1 MTTSRVNHLVNELET
16 TLALLKSLMHELKT
30 TERESASGQRIH
42 ELINALSNRR
52 DLDGLPSLLLTAY
65 TEVTAALGG
74 IRVSR
79 EAIQS
84 QAIDQLR
91 ATTEKLAQVSSHTE
105 AAATKMLDGL
115 DRTLV
120 LIDQLSDSGSTGDD
134 SLQEAAETL
143 RSEINE
149 LFNCLQFQDITAQQL
164 KGAVDL
170 LADVEQR
177 LEGVAKMF
185 DGPDKSSQALL
196 AEDRKNGE
204 AASHYDPAASMD
216 SAASRQQLADEM
228 VQSAR
233 GHAERGSDPAE
244 NCVGFPQ

>member
-1 MTTSRVNHLVNELET
+1 MATSRVNHLVTELET
-16 TLALLKSLMHELKT
+16 TLDLLKTLMGELRT
-30 TERESASGQRIH
+30 TESESASGQRIH
-42 ELINALSNRR
+42 ELINALSDRR
-52 DLDGLPSLLLTAY
+52 DLDGLPSLLLNAY

-91 ATTEKLAQVSSHTE
+91 ATNEKLAQVSSHTE
-105 AAATKMLDGL
+105 AAATRMLDGL

-120 LIDQLSDSGSTGDD
+120 LIDQLSDSESDSNY

-149 LFNCLQFQDITAQQL
+149 LFICLQFQDITAQQL

-170 LADVEQR
+170 LVNVEER

-185 DGPDKSSQALL
+185 DGPHESSQAL
-196 AEDRKNGE
+196 AENE
-204 AASHYDPAASMD
+204 EEASHYDPSASME

-228 VQSAR
+228 VQTAR
-233 GHAERGSDPAE
+233 VQEDNGSDPVESCA
-244 NCVGFPQ
+244 GLPQ

>member
-1 MTTSRVNHLVNELET
+1 MTTSRVSHLVTELET
-16 TLALLKSLMHELKT
+16 TLGLLKTLMQELKT
-30 TERESASGQRIH
+30 TERDSASGQRIH
-42 ELINALSNRR
+42 ELINALSDRR
-52 DLDGLPSLLLTAY
+52 DLDGLPSLLLNAY
-65 TEVTAALGG
+65 AEVTAALGG
-74 IRVSR
+74 VRVSR

-91 ATTEKLAQVSSHTE
+91 ATNEKLAQVSSHTE

-120 LIDQLSDSGSTGDD
+120 LIDQLSDSESDNNY

-143 RSEINE
+143 RNEINE
-149 LFNCLQFQDITAQQL
+149 LFICLQFQDITAQQL

-170 LADVEQR
+170 LANVEER

-185 DGPDKSSQALL
+185 DGPDESSQALT
-196 AEDRKNGE
+196 EDEEE
-204 AASHYDPAASMD
+204 ANHYDPAASMD
-216 SAASRQQLADEM
+216 SATSRQQLADEM

-233 GHAERGSDPAE
+233 GHAVGSSDPTE

>member
-1 MTTSRVNHLVNELET
+1 MTTSRVNHLVTELET
-16 TLALLKSLMHELKT
+16 TLDLLKSLMQELKT

-42 ELINALSNRR
+42 ELIGALGDRR
-52 DLDGLPSLLLTAY
+52 DLDGLPSLLLNAY
-65 TEVTAALGG
+65 AEVTAALGG
-74 IRVSR
+74 VRVSR
-79 EAIQS
+79 EAIQT

-91 ATTEKLAQVSSHTE
+91 ATNEKLAQVSSHTE

-120 LIDQLSDSGSTGDD
+120 LIDQLSDSESDSNY

-149 LFNCLQFQDITAQQL
+149 LFICLQFQDITAQQL

-170 LADVEQR
+170 LANVEER

-185 DGPDKSSQALL
+185 DGPDESSRAP
-196 AEDRKNGE
+196 AEDEE
-204 AASHYDPAASMD
+204 AANQYDPAASMD

-228 VQSAR
+228 VQHAR
-233 GHAERGSDPAE
+233 GHAEGTSDPAE
-244 NCVGFPQ
+244 SCVGFPQ

>member
-16 TLALLKSLMHELKT
+16 TLGLLKSLMQELKT

-42 ELINALSNRR
+42 ELIHALSGRR
-52 DLDGLPSLLLTAY
+52 DLDGLPSLLLNAY

-74 IRVSR
+74 VRVSR

-91 ATTEKLAQVSSHTE
+91 ATNEKLAQVSSHTE

-120 LIDQLSDSGSTGDD
+120 LIDQLSDSESDNNY

-149 LFNCLQFQDITAQQL
+149 LFICLQFQDITAQQL

-170 LADVEQR
+170 LANVEER

-185 DGPDKSSQALL
+185 DGPDGSSQAS
-196 AEDRKNGE
+196 AESEE
-204 AASHYDPAASMD
+204 AAIHYDPAASMD
-216 SAASRQQLADEM
+216 SATSRQQLADQM
-228 VQSAR
+228 MQTAR
-233 GHAERGSDPAE
+233 GHVEGSPDTAE
-244 NCVGFPQ
+244 NCVGLPQ

>member
-1 MTTSRVNHLVNELET
+1 MAASRVNHLVTELET
-16 TLALLKSLMHELKT
+16 TLGLLKSLMHELKT
-30 TERESASGQRIH
+30 TESESASGQRIH
-42 ELINALSNRR
+42 ELIDALGGRQ
-52 DLDGLPSLLLTAY
+52 DLDGLPSLLLNAY

-79 EAIQS
+79 EAIQT

-91 ATTEKLAQVSSHTE
+91 ATNEKLAQVSSHTE

-120 LIDQLSDSGSTGDD
+120 LIDQLSDSESDSNY

-143 RSEINE
+143 RNEINE
-149 LFNCLQFQDITAQQL
+149 LFICLQFQDITAQQL

-170 LADVEQR
+170 LANVEER

-185 DGPDKSSQALL
+185 DGPDESSEAPV
-196 AEDRKNGE
+196 ENGE
-204 AASHYDPAASMD
+204 AASHYNPAASMD
-216 SAASRQQLADEM
+216 SAASRQQFADEM
-228 VQSAR
+228 VQSVVR
-233 GHAERGSDPAE
+233 GPTEGSSDPAE
-244 NCVGFPQ
+244 NCVGLPQ